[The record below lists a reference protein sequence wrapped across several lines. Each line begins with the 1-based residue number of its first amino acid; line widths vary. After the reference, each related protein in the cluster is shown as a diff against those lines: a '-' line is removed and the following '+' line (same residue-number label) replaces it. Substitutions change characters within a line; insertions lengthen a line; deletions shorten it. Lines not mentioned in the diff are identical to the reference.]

1 MAMKGPD
8 FVISV
13 MICSLSMS
21 FRDDSWL
28 SLTPEPERLLPEARA
43 VLRSGH
49 APPPAALLAAERET
63 AEQLVLRARRARWEA
78 WLRESAALAAA
89 TEQGLHGATDR
100 NATEREA
107 TAATV
112 ALVRDV
118 VANHDALVLGLPGE
132 RRSRR
137 R

>member
-1 MAMKGPD
+1 MP
-8 FVISV
+8 
-13 MICSLSMS
+13 L
-21 FRDDSWL
+21 RDDSWL

-43 VLRSGH
+43 VLRSGQ
-49 APPPAALLAAERET
+49 APPPPALLADERRTAER
-63 AEQLVLRARRARWEA
+63 LVLRARRARWEA
-78 WLRESAALAAA
+78 WLRDSEALAA
-89 TEQGLHGATDR
+89 QGELGAADDD
-100 NATEREA
+100 
-107 TAATV
+107 TAATA

>member
-1 MAMKGPD
+1 MP
-8 FVISV
+8 
-13 MICSLSMS
+13 L
-21 FRDDSWL
+21 RDDSWL

-43 VLRSGH
+43 VLRSGQ
-49 APPPAALLAAERET
+49 APPPPALLAAERDA
-63 AEQLVLRARRARWEA
+63 AERLGLRGRRARWEA
-78 WLRESAALAAA
+78 WMRDSAALAERHDAA
-89 TEQGLHGATDR
+89 SPQRANGTAEPDPTAVPDP
-100 NATEREA
+100 

-132 RRSRR
+132 RRNRR

>member
-1 MAMKGPD
+1 MP
-8 FVISV
+8 
-13 MICSLSMS
+13 L
-21 FRDDSWL
+21 RDDSWL

-43 VLRSGH
+43 VLRSGQ
-49 APPPAALLAAERET
+49 APPPPTLLEAERHAAER
-63 AEQLVLRARRARWEA
+63 LVLRGRRARWEA
-78 WLRESAALAAA
+78 WLRDSAALA
-89 TEQGLHGATDR
+89 ERRGAGADDP
-100 NATEREA
+100 

-118 VANHDALVLGLPGE
+118 VANHDALALGLPGE